1 MHSLGPCITVP
12 MAVIGNGLG
21 ILGWANN
28 GGRGWTS
35 TGVMWETCMRSLS
48 CLLICDYFAMM
59 IRSQL
64 EKKKFL
70 TGIVAERQVFM
81 LENYLKGTT
90 WTSVFWDHLGD
101 CCNFI
106 SHGIL
111 QFMPDFLHLPYKLC
125 QMQPPFSAS
134 VWLSYVQT
142 RGIENKCSLCPVPTS
157 MHDSLKTSEPCSRCQ
172 WEHQKKP
179 ACDWKCDPS
188 YQPNFPTEGNEHTN
202 SRTVS

>member
-1 MHSLGPCITVP
+1 

-48 CLLICDYFAMM
+48 CSLICDYFAMM

-81 LENYLKGTT
+81 LENYLKAAT

-134 VWLSYVQT
+134 VYMYKLEV
-142 RGIENKCSLCPVPTS
+142 
-157 MHDSLKTSEPCSRCQ
+157 LKTSALSAQCPHLCTILWRLLNHVQDVNGSIRRNQFVTENAIHLTNHTFQ
-172 WEHQKKP
+172 QKETNVTIMVP
-179 ACDWKCDPS
+179 
-188 YQPNFPTEGNEHTN
+188 FPDQSIHNEG
-202 SRTVS
+202 R